1 MTIRGDVM
9 NELKTLLRP
18 ALVSFA
24 LLTVITGLLY
34 PMGVTGIAQILLP
47 EQANGS
53 LIKQNGQVI
62 GSRLIG
68 QAFDDP
74 AYFWGRPSATA
85 TLPYNAQASGG
96 SNLGPS
102 NPALVKIVEQRI
114 QALRAANPQAKGP
127 VPMDLVTASASGLDP
142 DISIK
147 AALWQAPRVAKA
159 RGLPLEK
166 VVDLVRAQAR
176 RPILGLL
183 GVPCVNVLELN
194 LALDRLALM
203 RRSVSS

>member
-1 MTIRGDVM
+1 M

-18 ALVSFA
+18 ALVSFV
-24 LLTVITGLLY
+24 LLSVITGLLY
-34 PMGVTGIAQILLP
+34 PMGITGIAQILLP

-102 NPALVKIVEQRI
+102 NPALVEVVEQRI
-114 QALRAANPQAKGP
+114 QALRAANPQAVGP

-142 DISIK
+142 DISIE
-147 AALWQAPRVAKA
+147 AALWQAPRVAKV

-166 VVDLVRAQAR
+166 VVELVRAQSR
-176 RPILGLL
+176 RPILGLI
-183 GVPCVNVLELN
+183 GVPYVNVLELN
-194 LALDRLALM
+194 LALDRLTPVQGG
-203 RRSVSS
+203 VSR

>member
-1 MTIRGDVM
+1 MTVKGDVM
-9 NELKTLLRP
+9 NELKALLRP

-24 LLTVITGLLY
+24 LLSVITGLLY
-34 PMGVTGIAQILLP
+34 PMGVTGIAQILFP

-53 LIKQNGQVI
+53 LITQNGQVI

-102 NPALVKIVEQRI
+102 NPALVEVVEQRI
-114 QALRAANPQAKGP
+114 QALRAANPQATGP

-142 DISIK
+142 DISTE
-147 AALWQAPRVAKA
+147 AALWQAPRVAKV
-159 RGLPLEK
+159 RGLPLEE
-166 VVDLVRAQAR
+166 VVDLLRAQTR
-176 RPILGLL
+176 GPTLGLL
-183 GVPCVNVLELN
+183 GVPRVNVLELN
-194 LALDRLALM
+194 LALDRLA
-203 RRSVSS
+203 RERGSASR

>member
-1 MTIRGDVM
+1 MI
-9 NELKTLLRP
+9 ELKTLLRP

-34 PMGVTGIAQILLP
+34 PMAVTGVAQILLP

-53 LIKQNGQVI
+53 LIEQNGQVI

-74 AYFWGRPSATA
+74 TYFWGRPSATA

-102 NPALVKIVEQRI
+102 NPALVKAVEERI
-114 QALRAANPQAKGP
+114 QALRAANPEATGP

-142 DISIK
+142 DISTE

-159 RGLPLEK
+159 RGLPLEE
-166 VVDLVRAQAR
+166 VVDLVRAQTR
-176 RPILGLL
+176 GPTLGLL
-183 GVPCVNVLELN
+183 GVPRTNVLELN
-194 LALDRLALM
+194 LALDRLVRERDRAL
-203 RRSVSS
+203 R